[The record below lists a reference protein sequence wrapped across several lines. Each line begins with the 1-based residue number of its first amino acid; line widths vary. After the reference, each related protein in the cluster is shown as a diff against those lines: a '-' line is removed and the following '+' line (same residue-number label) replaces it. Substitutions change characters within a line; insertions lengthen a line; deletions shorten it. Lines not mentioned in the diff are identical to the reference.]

1 MDFIIV
7 LSILFIFIL
16 PFLLRE
22 KPIFATVFNIVI
34 LIMNIFILFK
44 GSDNYYLILL
54 IVVPWILGNFFKKN
68 IEELDAM

>member
-22 KPIFATVFNIVI
+22 KPILATVFNIVI